1 MSTFSLPDSPA
12 MTARSSSVDAQATA
26 RTLLALS
33 STITLAP
40 MARPAARAPA
50 GSPAPDSTASDT
62 WSSAARSAAA
72 RFDGSV
78 AGINRPSGVAVV
90 GPDDRQAE
98 GRADPEQRHED
109 VQRQEGGR
117 QLFPEA

>member
-1 MSTFSLPDSPA
+1 

-40 MARPAARAPA
+40 MARPAARATA
-50 GSPAPDSTASDT
+50 GNPAPDSTASDT

-72 RFDGSV
+72 RVDGSV
-78 AGINRPSGVAVV
+78 AGINGPSGVAVV
-90 GPDDRQAE
+90 GPEDAHPD
-98 GRADPEQRHED
+98 GRADAEQRHED
-109 VQRQEGGR
+109 VQREER
-117 QLFPEA
+117 